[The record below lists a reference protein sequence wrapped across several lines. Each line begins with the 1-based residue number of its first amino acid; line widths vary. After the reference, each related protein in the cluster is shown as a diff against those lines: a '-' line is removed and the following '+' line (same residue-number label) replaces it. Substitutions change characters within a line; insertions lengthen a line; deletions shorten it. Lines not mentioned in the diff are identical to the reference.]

1 MGERAIP
8 AGEALLLL
16 AAAVSIQM
24 AQGRTVDQLELIAAF
39 FEVLGD
45 NLSLIAA
52 RRSMT
57 GGSEQGETE
66 KPGAGP
72 LDS

>member
-1 MGERAIP
+1 M
-8 AGEALLLL
+8 LL

-24 AQGRTVDQLELIAAF
+24 AQGRTTDQLELIAAF

-52 RRSMT
+52 RRSMD
-57 GGSEQGETE
+57 GGSGQVSTG
-66 KPGAGP
+66 
-72 LDS
+72 